1 MAQAAECLAVPKA
14 KNNHPN
20 FYKITMHPI
29 KKPSPIRIREE
40 NVTPDNVQVIT
51 NSFKIGLFAIIVNTP

>member
-1 MAQAAECLAVPKA
+1 
-14 KNNHPN
+14 
-20 FYKITMHPI
+20 MHPI